1 MQLEMQENNANSKF
15 KKGQEIK
22 MADIKESHERCP
34 NIMGL
39 RDSWVRFVQE
49 GICSEYE

>member
-22 MADIKESHERCP
+22 SGGHQKIALKMPEYY
-34 NIMGL
+34 GL
-39 RDSWVRFVQE
+39 TRFVDPIRS
-49 GICSEYE
+49 GGNMLRV

>member
-22 MADIKESHERCP
+22 SGGHQNFRMKDARILWAYKIRGS
-34 NIMGL
+34 
-39 RDSWVRFVQE
+39 DSFRR
-49 GICSEYE
+49 EYAQ